1 MKRVSD
7 IAKELGVKPSF
18 LYSLY
23 YRGKVKGK
31 HVEIT
36 QHALMLDEHSVYE
49 YLANRKVRFIFGN
62 VAPLH
67 RKPQDSQTFFH
78 IVFSTHNQL
87 QDITLLNALKSLF
100 DGNRRIVTVPLYPQ
114 GIDEKN
120 VYEYISVVTSAV
132 LEKINSP
139 GMQADV
145 EVQKGVRL
153 NEAKI
158 KSTLKQSGIN
168 NVRIRSK

>member
-1 MKRVSD
+1 MKRVRD

-31 HVEIT
+31 HVEVT
-36 QHALMLDEHSVYE
+36 QHALMLDEQSVYE
-49 YLANRKVRFIFGN
+49 YLANRKVRFVFGN
-62 VAPLH
+62 VTPLR

-78 IVFSTHNQL
+78 VVFSTHSQL
-87 QDITLLNALKSLF
+87 QDVTLLNALKSLF

-120 VYEYISVVTSAV
+120 VYEYIGIVASAV
-132 LEKINSP
+132 LEKINST

-145 EVQKGVRL
+145 EVQKGTRL

-158 KSTLKQSGIN
+158 KNALKQSGIN
-168 NVRIRSK
+168 NIRIGSK